1 MSRQAKSG
9 RRRYHALP
17 RVLALLEQY
26 RRQGL
31 KTKDMFKS
39 IEQLVCAHALCE
51 LIDAT
56 EIPLDQ
62 ILNVRASLVQC
73 QAPPD
78 LADAAAQ
85 TLKQLTQPHGRQP
98 LPRALVRLICHHG
111 RNMSKKDGFSRLGHV
126 GRFSLLCQLLE
137 QIKLSPAEKKFAA
150 ARLRTIEN
158 AVRAVGLAP
167 ALRRTIKNL
176 LAAS

>member
-31 KTKDMFKS
+31 KTKDRFEF

-51 LIDAT
+51 LISAI

-62 ILNVRASLVQC
+62 ILNVRASLVRC
-73 QAPPD
+73 QALPD
-78 LADAAAQ
+78 LANVATQ
-85 TLKQLTQPHGRQP
+85 TLEQLTQPHGRQP
-98 LPRALVRLICHHG
+98 LPRALVRLICDHG

-137 QIKLSPAEKKFAA
+137 QIKLSPAEKQFAA
-150 ARLRTIEN
+150 EQLRTIEN
-158 AVRAVGLAP
+158 TVRAAGLAP
-167 ALRRTIKNL
+167 ALRTTIKNL
-176 LAAS
+176 